1 MSPTM
6 TMGKAV
12 FVVSNKVRPV
22 IIPYCFVISITLTG
36 NRKQFFPKFPTLLV
50 RYSEMH
56 NVFVSFFAEDYT
68 HGPH

>member
-1 MSPTM
+1 M

-12 FVVSNKVRPV
+12 FVVSNKVRQV
-22 IIPYCFVISITLTG
+22 IIPYCFVISITTCITG
-36 NRKQFFPKFPTLLV
+36 NRKQCFPKFPTLLV